1 MRKMQ
6 STGDLS
12 VNLFP
17 NRGVIQKNEGE
28 PTHRISANS
37 IFPFLTTSILF
48 ITESEGNISLSD
60 SKLDRVFR
68 KRSD

>member
-12 VNLFP
+12 VNLFS

-28 PTHRISANS
+28 PTHRLSANS
-37 IFPFLTTSILF
+37 IFPFFTTSISF
-48 ITESEGNISLSD
+48 VTE
-60 SKLDRVFR
+60 
-68 KRSD
+68 

>member
-1 MRKMQ
+1 MSKMQ

-17 NRGVIQKNEGE
+17 NRVVIQKNEGE
-28 PTHRISANS
+28 PTHRLSANS

>member
-12 VNLFP
+12 VNFFS

-28 PTHRISANS
+28 PTHRLSANS
-37 IFPFLTTSILF
+37 IFPFFTTSISF
-48 ITESEGNISLSD
+48 VTEEEGNISLSD
-60 SKLDRVFR
+60 SSLDRVFR